1 MKNNIKVLRALRGIT
16 QQQLADAIGVRRET
30 LIRIEK
36 GAQNFGFDTA
46 IKITEVLKCSLDDLI
61 KEITI

>member
-1 MKNNIKVLRALRGIT
+1 MKNNIKLLRALHYSTTISGCHRCT
-16 QQQLADAIGVRRET
+16 RET

-36 GAQNFGFDTA
+36 GTQNFGFDTA

>member
-36 GAQNFGFDTA
+36 GDNFSFETA
-46 IKITEVLKCSLDDLI
+46 IKITEVLKCSLDVLI

>member
-16 QQQLADAIGVRRET
+16 QEQLADAIGVRRET

-36 GAQNFGFDTA
+36 GEQNFHFDTA
-46 IKITEVLKCSLDDLI
+46 IKISEVLKCSLDALI

>member
-1 MKNNIKVLRALRGIT
+1 MKNNIRVLRALRGIT

-36 GAQNFGFDTA
+36 GDNFSFDTA
-46 IKITEVLKCSLDDLI
+46 IKITEVFKCSLDSLI

>member
-1 MKNNIKVLRALRGIT
+1 MENNIKVLRALRGIT

-36 GAQNFGFDTA
+36 GDNFSFETA
-46 IKITEVLKCSLDDLI
+46 IKISEMLKCSLNDLI

>member
-1 MKNNIKVLRALRGIT
+1 MENNIKVLRALRGIA

-36 GAQNFGFDTA
+36 GDNFSFETA
-46 IKITEVLKCSLDDLI
+46 IKISEMLKCSLNDLI

>member
-1 MKNNIKVLRALRGIT
+1 MKNNIKVLRVLRGIT
-16 QQQLADAIGVRRET
+16 QQQLADAIGIRRET

-36 GAQNFGFDTA
+36 GDNFSFETA

>member
-1 MKNNIKVLRALRGIT
+1 MKNNIKVLRALWGIT

-36 GAQNFGFDTA
+36 GDNFSFETA